1 MSPGRNSGQALS
13 FCRDTNTSAATDMT
27 RNTTAS
33 GEHGVGLGKRSFMG
47 AEHGGAYALMRR
59 LKTAVDPDDIMNP
72 GKLV

>member
-1 MSPGRNSGQALS
+1 
-13 FCRDTNTSAATDMT
+13 MT

-33 GEHGVGLGKRSFMG
+33 GEHGVGLDKRSFMG
-47 AEHGGAYALMRR
+47 AEHGAADALMRR

>member
-1 MSPGRNSGQALS
+1 
-13 FCRDTNTSAATDMT
+13 MT

-33 GEHGVGLGKRSFMG
+33 GEHGVGLGKRSFMET
-47 AEHGGAYALMRR
+47 EHGAAYALMRR

>member
-1 MSPGRNSGQALS
+1 
-13 FCRDTNTSAATDMT
+13 MT